1 VGRWGNRER
10 SRRNALL
17 EKYQRERG
25 KRAAARDINKG
36 PRFWRIFLPSSSKH
50 NRTKKRR
57 DATVAFRPEV

>member
-1 VGRWGNRER
+1 
-10 SRRNALL
+10 LL

-36 PRFWRIFLPSSSKH
+36 PRFWHIFLPSSSKH